1 MKNEEVL
8 SNGKINKK
16 VHWALNLEEIFY
28 FGTETESKAAQSML
42 KESSKPARK
51 ACLEIFEQNFVR
63 RLREGFSQISKPF
76 SGHRDEVN
84 FKDLNK
90 TWDGLFEQSSGKYNP
105 LPWTVLFEA
114 GFMQQAVYASM
125 FKELFKELWQKQPK
139 EKQNHNQ
146 PKTVPWEFN
155 VWVCKAL
162 LFDLSRLEVQ
172 CFNFKIYLA
181 NKTDIQIS
189 LSVSIFATH

>member
-8 SNGKINKK
+8 SNGKVNKK

-28 FGTETESKAAQSML
+28 FSPETESKAAPSML
-42 KESSKPARK
+42 KKLSKPARK

-63 RLREGFSQISKPF
+63 RLQEGFSQISKPF

-90 TWDGLFEQSSGKYNP
+90 TWDGLFELSGGKYNP

-114 GFMQQAVYASM
+114 GFNLCIRVCASM

-146 PKTVPWEFN
+146 PETVP
-155 VWVCKAL
+155 
-162 LFDLSRLEVQ
+162 
-172 CFNFKIYLA
+172 
-181 NKTDIQIS
+181 
-189 LSVSIFATH
+189 